1 MITDGN
7 DWHYLVV
14 SSLSALLEG
23 KLSNLHGYFYCLNS
37 YTTKNRLKERDRKRC
52 RIELPKWF
60 EKTLKYNPGEKSLK
74 APIAIYLN
82 FFLKMNVC

>member
-1 MITDGN
+1 MFVWQNTETTVTYRSGYKQNRKNQVNLLMITDGN

-37 YTTKNRLKERDRKRC
+37 YTTKNRLKERDR
-52 RIELPKWF
+52 
-60 EKTLKYNPGEKSLK
+60 N
-74 APIAIYLN
+74 AAA
-82 FFLKMNVC
+82 